1 MAKSWKGGEREKGEM
16 EGGGERGRETL
27 AQWTL
32 LSPPQNARDW
42 GRQLFCSLPRDGGG
56 VRRMPCH
63 LAKLKT
69 WHLLT
74 ALSTKLANQRNR
86 SNSRVLEKAED
97 GEDAKTETA
106 VS

>member
-1 MAKSWKGGEREKGEM
+1 MAKSWKGGGERETYFG
-16 EGGGERGRETL
+16 
-27 AQWTL
+27 AVDPAV
-32 LSPPQNARDW
+32 PPQNARDW
-42 GRQLFCSLPRDGGG
+42 GRQLFCSLPRDVGG

-74 ALSTKLANQRNR
+74 ALITKLANQRNR